1 LALDS
6 IHSAINLL
14 EARASLS
21 VDNSVARIEQIQLA
35 DWTARDEMQNDLP
48 KVDPVAM
55 AVELDRLRA
64 LKARGLDVQWQ
75 VGGCDI

>member
-1 LALDS
+1 LDLDS